1 MKAQP
6 LDEYRAQKRGGR
18 GKQATA
24 TKEDDFID
32 NLFVAN
38 THDYVL
44 CFSSLGRVYWLK
56 VYEVPQGGRASRGK
70 PIVNLLPLQDGE
82 KINAILPVK
91 AFSDDEFVFMAT
103 ERGTVKKTPLSDF
116 SRPMKRGIIAVDLDE
131 GDKLIGVALTSG
143 KHQIMLFSNG
153 GKAVRFDEGDVRAMG
168 RNARGV
174 RGMALADGQQVIS
187 LLAADSE
194 DWQVL
199 TASDGGYGKR
209 TPIAEFRHTSRGTQG
224 VIAMDL
230 TEKTGFNLVAASLVT
245 VTDGLMLI
253 TTGGVLIRTS
263 VAEIRETGRSAQGVR
278 LINLDAGEKL
288 SGIEKVIDNEEEG
301 EGTEEL
307 GDDADTGESA

>member
-1 MKAQP
+1 
-6 LDEYRAQKRGGR
+6 
-18 GKQATA
+18 
-24 TKEDDFID
+24 
-32 NLFVAN
+32 
-38 THDYVL
+38 
-44 CFSSLGRVYWLK
+44 
-56 VYEVPQGGRASRGK
+56 
-70 PIVNLLPLQDGE
+70 
-82 KINAILPVK
+82 
-91 AFSDDEFVFMAT
+91 MAT

-131 GDKLIGVALTSG
+131 GDRLIGVALTSG
-143 KHQIMLFSNG
+143 HHQIMLFSDG

-168 RNARGV
+168 RTARGV
-174 RGMALADGQQVIS
+174 RGMMLAEGQHVIS

-209 TPIAEFRHTSRGTQG
+209 TAIAEFRHTSRGTQG

-230 TEKTGFNLVAASLVT
+230 TEKTGFKLVAASLVT

-253 TTGGVLIRTS
+253 TTGGVLIRTT
-263 VAEIRETGRSAQGVR
+263 VAEVRETGRSAQGVR
-278 LINLDAGEKL
+278 LINLDEGETL

-307 GDDADTGESA
+307 GDDADSGDAA